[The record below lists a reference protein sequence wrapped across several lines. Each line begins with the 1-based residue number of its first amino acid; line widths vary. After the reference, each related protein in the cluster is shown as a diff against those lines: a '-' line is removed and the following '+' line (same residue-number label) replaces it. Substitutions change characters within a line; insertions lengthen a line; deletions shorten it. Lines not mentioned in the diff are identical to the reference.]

1 MALVRSW
8 ILGFAKS
15 NKINCFFVVLARYF
29 APWIIGDKKQF
40 ILSFIPWG
48 KGS

>member
-15 NKINCFFVVLARYF
+15 NKINSFFVVLARYF
-29 APWIIGDKKQF
+29 ARRMIGLLGTKNN
-40 ILSFIPWG
+40 LPVLYSLV
-48 KGS
+48 